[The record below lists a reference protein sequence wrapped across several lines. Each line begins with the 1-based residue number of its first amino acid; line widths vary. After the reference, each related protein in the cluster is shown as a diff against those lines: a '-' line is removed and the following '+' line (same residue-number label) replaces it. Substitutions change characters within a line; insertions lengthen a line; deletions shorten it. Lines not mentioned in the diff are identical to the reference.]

1 MIQHQKNVWLLIV
14 LFSSASF
21 AEVSDKSI
29 DKILDLSGLTVQVA
43 QFPGLIKT
51 GMSLAMQQG
60 EPLPEINTMLKMV
73 DETVLVSEILQGIR
87 ASLKSSLNENE
98 AQQLL
103 VWYESDIGKEITAA
117 EEKASTPDAV
127 KQIMQEAQ

>member
-87 ASLKSSLNENE
+87 ASLK
-98 AQQLL
+98 AH
-103 VWYESDIGKEITAA
+103 
-117 EEKASTPDAV
+117 
-127 KQIMQEAQ
+127 